1 MLNKLV
7 ALQSILSGN
16 ITLTSTGNLCGSKL
30 INTSISPTSGKGTIA
45 QLKNNLAQ
53 LDAILEKNN
62 LSTDN
67 VLRTQIFTRDLQE
80 AKEIYNE
87 LVAYYGGMPPAF
99 SIIPQPPAY
108 GENCLMEVQISEL
121 TPKRINKNLSVLEQ
135 DNMRWAFLSGIMPD
149 EGITDTYDCAQ
160 NVFEKAQRLLQT
172 NGFSFGQMARTWI
185 YQDDIIGYAPDGKQ
199 HYQCMNDAR
208 AKFFENI
215 RFKIGNP
222 STDKWNEKVPPAS
235 TGIDM
240 SPKNGTPILLEGV
253 AISTTDQTIMGY
265 PLSNPFQTNAFQY
278 NKAVLEEGV
287 AEKSAAPAF
296 SRGFDVDAPE
306 GSTVF
311 VSGTA
316 SVEGQKVIHI
326 GDIAKQTELSILNML
341 RVLNEKGLTAKDIFT
356 LRAYVAKP
364 THYSDKDFQNALE
377 IATSIVRR
385 MFPATPCLFVQ
396 ANVCRPDWLFE
407 IESMAGT
414 TGIN

>member
-99 SIIPQPPAY
+99 SIIPQPPAS

-121 TPKRINKNLSVLEQ
+121 TPVRINKNLSILQQ
-135 DNMRWAFLSGIMPD
+135 DNMRWAFLSGITPD
-149 EGITDTYDCAQ
+149 EEISDTYEGAK
-160 NVFEKAQRLLQT
+160 NVFEKAQQLLEAH
-172 NGFSFGQMARTWI
+172 GFSFGQIARTWI
-185 YQDDIIGYAPDGKQ
+185 YQNDIIGYAPDGKQ

-208 AKFFENI
+208 AKFFENLL
-215 RFKIGNP
+215 FKIGNP
-222 STDKWNEKVPPAS
+222 PTDKWNEKVPPAS

-240 SPKNGTPILLEGV
+240 AAGSILLEGV
-253 AISTTDQTIMGY
+253 AVSTSDSTVLGY
-265 PLSNPFQTNAFQY
+265 PLRNPFQTNAFDYEQ
-278 NKAVLEEGV
+278 AVLQEGV
-287 AEKSAAPAF
+287 AEKKAPPAF
-296 SRGFDVDAPE
+296 SRGFCVDTPE
-306 GSTVF
+306 DSTVF

-316 SVEGQKVIHI
+316 SVEGQDVIHV
-326 GDIAKQTELSILNML
+326 GDVAKQTELAILNML
-341 RVLNEKGLTAKDIFT
+341 RVLNERGLTAKDIFT

-364 THYSDKDFQNALE
+364 KHYSDADFQNALK
-377 IATSIVRR
+377 ITTSIVRR
-385 MFPATPCLFVQ
+385 IFPDTPCTFTQ

-414 TGIN
+414 TN